1 VIRVYTQSTRTPF
14 RLGYFMNLQRNQ
26 KGGSAVALIIV
37 LAVFAYAVYV
47 GLQYIPQ
54 RIESG
59 TVDSILDSISENHK
73 TTPVQNVSEI
83 LSAITRQ
90 LNVNQMDD
98 LKDNFKVSKYRGTY
112 IIKASYERELNL
124 GYEIKKIQYE
134 KTRTLE

>member
-1 VIRVYTQSTRTPF
+1 MIMNIQSK
-14 RLGYFMNLQRNQ
+14 Q
-26 KGGSAVALIIV
+26 KGASAIVFIIV
-37 LAVFAYAVYV
+37 LAIFGFAVYV

-59 TVDSILDSISENHK
+59 SVDSILDSIVENHK

-83 LSAITRQ
+83 LSTITRL

-98 LKDNFKVSKYRGTY
+98 MKENFKVSKYRGTY
-112 IIKASYERELNL
+112 NIKVSYERELNL
-124 GYEIKKIQYE
+124 GYETKIIQYE

>member
-1 VIRVYTQSTRTPF
+1 MIMNIQSK
-14 RLGYFMNLQRNQ
+14 Q
-26 KGGSAVALIIV
+26 KGASAIVFIIV
-37 LAVFAYAVYV
+37 LAIFAYAVYV

-59 TVDSILDSISENHK
+59 SVDSILDSIAENHK
-73 TTPVQNVSEI
+73 ITPVQNVSEL

-98 LKDNFKVSKYRGTY
+98 MKDNFKVSKYRGTY
-112 IIKASYERELNL
+112 IIKVSYERELNL
-124 GYEIKKIQYE
+124 GYEIKTIQYE

>member
-1 VIRVYTQSTRTPF
+1 MIMNIQSK
-14 RLGYFMNLQRNQ
+14 Q
-26 KGGSAVALIIV
+26 KGASAIVFIIV
-37 LAVFAYAVYV
+37 LAIFGFAVYV

-59 TVDSILDSISENHK
+59 SVDSILDSIAENHK

-98 LKDNFKVSKYRGTY
+98 MKDNFKVSKYRGTY
-112 IIKASYERELNL
+112 IIKVNYERELNL
-124 GYEIKKIQYE
+124 GYEIKTIQYE

>member
-1 VIRVYTQSTRTPF
+1 MI
-14 RLGYFMNLQRNQ
+14 MNLQSKQ
-26 KGGSAVALIIV
+26 KGASAIVFIIV
-37 LAVFAYAVYV
+37 LALFGYAVYV

-59 TVDSILDSISENHK
+59 TVDSILDSIAENHK
-73 TTPVQNVSEI
+73 TTRVQNVSEI

-98 LKDNFKVSKYRGTY
+98 MKDNFKVSKYRGTY
-112 IIKASYERELNL
+112 IIKVSYERELNL
-124 GYEIKKIQYE
+124 GYEIKTIQYE

>member
-1 VIRVYTQSTRTPF
+1 
-14 RLGYFMNLQRNQ
+14 MNLQRNQ

>member
-1 VIRVYTQSTRTPF
+1 MIMNIQSK
-14 RLGYFMNLQRNQ
+14 Q
-26 KGGSAVALIIV
+26 KGASAIVLIIV
-37 LAVFAYAVYV
+37 LAIFAYAVYV

-59 TVDSILDSISENHK
+59 SVDSILDSIAENHK

-98 LKDNFKVSKYRGTY
+98 MKDNFKVSKYRGTY
-112 IIKASYERELNL
+112 IIKVNYERELNL
-124 GYEIKKIQYE
+124 GYEIKTIQYE

>member
-1 VIRVYTQSTRTPF
+1 MIMNIQSK
-14 RLGYFMNLQRNQ
+14 Q
-26 KGGSAVALIIV
+26 KGASAIVFIIV
-37 LAVFAYAVYV
+37 LAIFAYAVYV

-59 TVDSILDSISENHK
+59 SVDSILDSIAEKHK
-73 TTPVQNVSEI
+73 ITPVQNVSEI

-98 LKDNFKVSKYRGTY
+98 MKDNFKVSKYRGTY
-112 IIKASYERELNL
+112 IIKVNYERELNL
-124 GYEIKKIQYE
+124 GYETKTIQYE

>member
-1 VIRVYTQSTRTPF
+1 MIMNIQSK
-14 RLGYFMNLQRNQ
+14 Q
-26 KGGSAVALIIV
+26 KGASAIVFIIV
-37 LAVFAYAVYV
+37 LAIFAYAVYV

-59 TVDSILDSISENHK
+59 SVDSILDSIVENHK

-83 LSAITRQ
+83 LSTITRL

-98 LKDNFKVSKYRGTY
+98 MKENFKVSKYRGTY
-112 IIKASYERELNL
+112 IIKVSYERELNL
-124 GYEIKKIQYE
+124 GYETKTIQYE

>member
-1 VIRVYTQSTRTPF
+1 MN
-14 RLGYFMNLQRNQ
+14 MNLQRNQ

-59 TVDSILDSISENHK
+59 TVDSILDSIAENHK

-98 LKDNFKVSKYRGTY
+98 MKDNFKVSKYRGTY

-124 GYEIKKIQYE
+124 GYEIKTIQYE
-134 KTRTLE
+134 KSRTLE

>member
-1 VIRVYTQSTRTPF
+1 MIINIQSK
-14 RLGYFMNLQRNQ
+14 Q
-26 KGGSAVALIIV
+26 KGASAIVFIIV
-37 LAVFAYAVYV
+37 LAIFAYAVYV

-59 TVDSILDSISENHK
+59 SVDSILDSISANHK

-83 LSAITRQ
+83 ISAITRQ

-98 LKDNFKVSKYRGTY
+98 MKDNFKVSKYRGTY
-112 IIKASYERELNL
+112 IIKVNYERELNL
-124 GYEIKKIQYE
+124 GYEIKTIQYE

>member
-1 VIRVYTQSTRTPF
+1 MII
-14 RLGYFMNLQRNQ
+14 NLQRKQ
-26 KGGSAVALIIV
+26 KGASAIGFIIV
-37 LAVFAYAVYV
+37 LAIFGFAVYV

-59 TVDSILDSISENHK
+59 SVDSILDSIVENHK

-83 LSAITRQ
+83 LSTITRL

-98 LKDNFKVSKYRGTY
+98 MKENFKVSKYRGTY
-112 IIKASYERELNL
+112 IIKVSYERELNL
-124 GYEIKKIQYE
+124 GYETKTIQYE

>member
-1 VIRVYTQSTRTPF
+1 M
-14 RLGYFMNLQRNQ
+14 LMNLQRKQ
-26 KGGSAVALIIV
+26 KGGSVIGLIIV
-37 LAVFAYAVYV
+37 LAIFGYAVYV

-59 TVDSILDSISENHK
+59 TVDSILDRIVQNHK

-98 LKDNFKVSKYRGTY
+98 MKDKFHVSKYRGTY
-112 IIKASYERELNL
+112 IITVSYET
-124 GYEIKKIQYE
+124 KKIQYE
-134 KTRTLE
+134 KTRTLEKPSEIA

>member
-1 VIRVYTQSTRTPF
+1 MN
-14 RLGYFMNLQRNQ
+14 MNLQRNQ

-59 TVDSILDSISENHK
+59 TVDSILDSIAENHK

-98 LKDNFKVSKYRGTY
+98 MKDNFQVSKYRGTY

>member
-1 VIRVYTQSTRTPF
+1 MIMNIQSK
-14 RLGYFMNLQRNQ
+14 Q
-26 KGGSAVALIIV
+26 KGASAIVFIIV
-37 LAVFAYAVYV
+37 LAIFAYAVYV

-59 TVDSILDSISENHK
+59 SVDSILDSIAENHK
-73 TTPVQNVSEI
+73 ITPVQNVSEL

-98 LKDNFKVSKYRGTY
+98 MKDNFKVSKYRGTY
-112 IIKASYERELNL
+112 IIKVNYERELNL
-124 GYEIKKIQYE
+124 GYEIKTIQYE

>member
-1 VIRVYTQSTRTPF
+1 MI
-14 RLGYFMNLQRNQ
+14 MNLQNKQ
-26 KGGSAVALIIV
+26 KGGSAIGLIIV
-37 LAVFAYAVYV
+37 LAIFAYAVYV

-59 TVDSILDSISENHK
+59 TMDSILDSIVQNNK

-98 LKDNFKVSKYRGTY
+98 MKDNFHVSKYRGTY
-112 IIKASYERELNL
+112 IIKVSYERELNL
-124 GYEIKKIQYE
+124 GYEIKTIQYD
-134 KTRTLE
+134 KTRTLD

>member
-1 VIRVYTQSTRTPF
+1 MTI
-14 RLGYFMNLQRNQ
+14 NIQRNQ
-26 KGGSAVALIIV
+26 KGGSAIALIIV

-59 TVDSILDSISENHK
+59 TVDSILDSIAENHK

>member
-1 VIRVYTQSTRTPF
+1 MIMNIQSK
-14 RLGYFMNLQRNQ
+14 Q
-26 KGGSAVALIIV
+26 KGASAIVFIIV
-37 LAVFAYAVYV
+37 LAIFAYAVYV

-59 TVDSILDSISENHK
+59 SVDSILDSIAENHK

-83 LSAITRQ
+83 LNAITRQ

-98 LKDNFKVSKYRGTY
+98 MKDNFKVSKYRGTY
-112 IIKASYERELNL
+112 IIKVSYERELNL
-124 GYEIKKIQYE
+124 GYEIKTIQYE

>member
-1 VIRVYTQSTRTPF
+1 MN
-14 RLGYFMNLQRNQ
+14 MNLQRNQ
-26 KGGSAVALIIV
+26 KGGSAIALIIV
-37 LAVFAYAVYV
+37 LAIFAYAVYV

-59 TVDSILDSISENHK
+59 TVDSILDSIAENHK

-98 LKDNFKVSKYRGTY
+98 MKDNFKVSKYRGTY

>member
-1 VIRVYTQSTRTPF
+1 MIMNIQSK
-14 RLGYFMNLQRNQ
+14 Q
-26 KGGSAVALIIV
+26 KGASAIVFIIV
-37 LAVFAYAVYV
+37 LAIFAYAVYV

-59 TVDSILDSISENHK
+59 SVDSILDSIAENHK
-73 TTPVQNVSEI
+73 ITPVQNVSEI

-98 LKDNFKVSKYRGTY
+98 MKDNFKVSKYRGTY
-112 IIKASYERELNL
+112 IIKVSYERELNL
-124 GYEIKKIQYE
+124 GYEIKTIQYE